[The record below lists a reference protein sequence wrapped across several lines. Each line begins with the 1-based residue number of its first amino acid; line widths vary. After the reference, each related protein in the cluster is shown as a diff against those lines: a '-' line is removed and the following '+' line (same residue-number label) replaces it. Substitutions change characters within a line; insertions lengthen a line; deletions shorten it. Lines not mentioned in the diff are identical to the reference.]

1 MNIHTH
7 TMILWLANTEE
18 LYRETME
25 LLKTTKNRYDFA
37 YELRERVEN
46 RLFKTTDDLFAL
58 DMITSSL
65 AEVNWATIAD
75 DYWNEYHN
83 IEPEEAA

>member
-1 MNIHTH
+1 
-7 TMILWLANTEE
+7 MILWLANTED
-18 LYRETME
+18 LYHKTME

-37 YELRERVEN
+37 YALREIVEN

-58 DMITSSL
+58 DVLTSSL
-65 AEVNWATIAD
+65 AEVNWAEIAD

-83 IEPEEAA
+83 IEAE